1 MEFNLYR
8 NDFNKEEAHLMNPL
22 TLAFIG
28 DAVYEVFVRTY
39 IVTHN
44 KNMKVQQLHNKTV
57 GYVKAKSQ
65 SDFAKKIVDIFT
77 EDELAVFKRGRNAK
91 SGVPK
96 NANVGE
102 YRWAT
107 GFEAV
112 VGYIYIT
119 GNDDR
124 LSYLLGK
131 LIEGDGDINDKGTI
145 D

>member
-8 NDFNKEEAHLMNPL
+8 NDFKKEEAHLINPL

-28 DAVYEVFVRTY
+28 DGVYEIFIRTY
-39 IVTHN
+39 LCSKN
-44 KNMKVQQLHNKTV
+44 KNLKIHELHIQTV
-57 GYVKAKSQ
+57 EYVKAKAQ
-65 SDFAKKIVDIFT
+65 SNYAKKIIDLLE
-77 EDELAVFKRGRNAK
+77 EDELAVFKRGRNTK

-112 VGYIYIT
+112 IGYLYIA
-119 GNDDR
+119 GRNER
-124 LSYLLGK
+124 LNFLLGK
-131 LIEGDGDINDKGTI
+131 IIEVDGGNNDEG
-145 D
+145 

>member
-8 NDFNKEEAHLMNPL
+8 DKFKKEEAHLINPL

-28 DAVYEVFVRTY
+28 DAVYEVFIRTY
-39 IVTHN
+39 LISEN
-44 KNMKVQQLHNKTV
+44 KNLKVQQLHLKV
-57 GYVKAKSQ
+57 VSYVKAKAQ
-65 SDFAKKIVDIFT
+65 SDFAKKIIDSFT
-77 EDELAVFKRGRNAK
+77 EKEMAVFKRGMNTK

-112 VGYIYIT
+112 IGYLYLI
-119 GNDDR
+119 GDNER
-124 LSYLLGK
+124 LNELLEK
-131 LIEGDGDINDKGTI
+131 VVK
-145 D
+145 